1 MYKVEDLYVPEYV
14 QGVREWLAL
23 KRKAVRTGVKSLGIT
38 NTGREIFTPLGL
50 AVFGMAGVDTS
61 GRRIKISIE
70 LELQLLAAE
79 PEELV

>member
-1 MYKVEDLYVPEYV
+1 MYKVEDLYIPEHV
-14 QGVREWLAL
+14 QGVREWLAM
-23 KRKAVRTGVKSLGIT
+23 KRKAARANVKLLGNSKAT
-38 NTGREIFTPLGL
+38 RETFTPLGL

-61 GRRIKISIE
+61 GRRLTIPVE